1 VTAFKSLEDSIKK
14 IYPKCEVIKCQT
26 CTITEPDEQS
36 SIKSISLGDIREYL
50 QINNTFIKPLAAF
63 FNENG
68 SDNIF
73 NKDCDG
79 IVLLKYNNKKY
90 CLLIELKSTFDT
102 ERIYKAKNQIMSSY
116 IKLNMSL
123 GLLADYHKD
132 EFEYIGIIVSQEP
145 NDEDIAWMQR
155 EEIDSRKL
163 NEFAINLFLYK
174 QQVISYD
181 KSLTNKG
188 LNLSDR
194 YMYQSMKYCYIGIPP
209 KNSSYEIDI
218 AEFL

>member
-1 VTAFKSLEDSIKK
+1 VTAFRDLGNSIKK
-14 IYPKCEVIKCQT
+14 IYPKCNITRGCHT
-26 CTITEPDEQS
+26 CCIEESDRQASVRQLSFDIPEYILIT
-36 SIKSISLGDIREYL
+36 
-50 QINNTFIKPLAAF
+50 NTFASSLDSF
-63 FNENG
+63 FKTNG

-73 NKDCDG
+73 HKNCDG
-79 IVLLKYNNKKY
+79 IVLLKYKDKKY

-145 NDEDIAWMQR
+145 NDECIAWMQR
-155 EEIDSRKL
+155 KEIDSGEL

-174 QQVISYD
+174 QQVVHYD
-181 KSLTNKG
+181 KYLTDKG

-194 YMYQSMKYCYIGIPP
+194 CMYPSMKYCYVGIPP
-209 KNSSYEIDI
+209 KKSSYEIDI
-218 AEFL
+218 TEFL